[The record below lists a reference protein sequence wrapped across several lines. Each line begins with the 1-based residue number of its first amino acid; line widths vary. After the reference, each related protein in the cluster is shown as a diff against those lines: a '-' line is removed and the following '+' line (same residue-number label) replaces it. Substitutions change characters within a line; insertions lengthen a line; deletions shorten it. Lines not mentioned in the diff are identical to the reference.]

1 MTVKESNIEEKEF
14 DLKQFLLK
22 YLRYWYLFVIALFI
36 ALGVAW
42 FANWY
47 AAPVYYISGKLLIKD
62 EASTPE
68 RAILKDLD
76 IASQGK
82 NLENEIEILRSHRLV
97 GKALENLEFDVSY
110 FLIGNIK
117 TTEVYLDSPVRVVVD
132 SAHHYAYFTP
142 FQLTVLDA
150 ATYEWAYETDGGKR
164 EVFTGKFNETLD
176 FPFGRIQVLKRDNFS
191 DSDFQDPNFEKRK
204 FKILIHG
211 SERLRNYYVNRL
223 NIAPISGQSTIVE
236 VSLLEELPQKGIDFL
251 NALISVYLQNDVNQ
265 KNLTADNTS
274 VFIDQQ
280 LEKISLDLKTIESAR
295 ESYKARRGI
304 IDLSSE
310 SQVVLELA
318 RSIDEKIAANNARKS
333 IISNLKEYVSNEE
346 NISELAP
353 STIDINDVLL
363 NNLIER
369 LHFLETEKQK
379 VGVGSTSKNPQFTPL
394 LAEINLTRLM
404 IVENITNIEKT
415 LDLANRELEQELI
428 KVRQRI
434 EKIPTTER
442 ELIGIERQYR
452 IQESLYLYLLEKQ
465 AEVSISL
472 ASSVSDNRIVDTAR
486 ASAGPVKP
494 VKSKAYS
501 IALII
506 GLLVPVIF
514 IYLREQFDD
523 SVHDVQTISGLTGGI
538 PVLGMVGLSK
548 NNSKLVITE
557 KPNSLIAEAYRSIRT
572 NLKFFGIE
580 NEKKVLL
587 ITSSIGTEGKT
598 FTAMNLSSVLAL
610 SGKRTVLLGLDL
622 RKPKIIDD
630 FQLANDKGIST
641 YLSNEHSLDEVL
653 QPSKLIDGFDII
665 PSGPVPPNPSEL
677 IMSQRMDDLIRQLY
691 ERYDYIIIDSPPV
704 GLVTDG
710 FILMKHADLSIFVV
724 RQGTTKKH
732 HLRHIRQMNEQQKLG
747 PVTILFNAIK
757 ANRGA
762 GGYGYGYH
770 YGYGY
775 GYGNGHGYYNDAEV
789 KRGVMS
795 RVKSVFSKS

>member
-1 MTVKESNIEEKEF
+1 MTLRESHIEEKEF

-22 YLRYWYLFVIALFI
+22 YLRFWYYFVITLFL
-36 ALGVAW
+36 ALGAAW

-47 AAPVYYISGKLLIKD
+47 AAPVYYVSGKLLIKD
-62 EASTPE
+62 ESSTPE

-76 IASQGK
+76 ITPQGK

-97 GKALENLEFDVSY
+97 GKALEKLEFEVSY

-117 TTEVYLDSPVRVVVD
+117 TSEVYLDSPIRIVVD
-132 SAHHYAYFTP
+132 SIHHHAHFIP
-142 FQLTVLDA
+142 FYLTVLDET
-150 ATYEWAYETDGGKR
+150 TYEWSFETDGEDPVIYTAKFGEALDFRYGRIRALKR
-164 EVFTGKFNETLD
+164 E
-176 FPFGRIQVLKRDNFS
+176 IFS
-191 DSDFQDPNFEKRK
+191 DEHFRNPNYEKRQY
-204 FKILIHG
+204 KILIHG
-211 SERLRNYYVNRL
+211 AERLRNSYVNRL
-223 NIAPISGQSTIVE
+223 TIAPISGQSTIVE
-236 VSLLEELPQKGIDFL
+236 VSLLEEIPQKGIDFL

-265 KNLTADNTS
+265 KNMTADNTS

-280 LEKISLDLKTIESAR
+280 LEKISLDLRTIESAR
-295 ESYKARRGI
+295 ESYKASRGI
-304 IDLSSE
+304 VDLSSE
-310 SQVVLELA
+310 SQAVLELA

-333 IISNLKEYVSNEE
+333 IISNLKVYVSNEE
-346 NISELAP
+346 NLTELAP

-363 NNLIER
+363 NNLIEK
-369 LHFLETEKQK
+369 LHVLETERKK
-379 VGVGSTSKNPQFTPL
+379 MGVGSTSKNPQFIPL
-394 LAEINLTRLM
+394 LAEISLTRSM
-404 IVENITNIEKT
+404 IVENITNIENT
-415 LDLANRELEQELI
+415 LDLANRELEQELT

-434 EKIPTTER
+434 EEIPTTER

-494 VKSKAYS
+494 VKSRAYS

-506 GLLVPVIF
+506 GLFIPVIF
-514 IYLREQFDD
+514 IYFRDQFDD
-523 SVHDVQTISGLTGGI
+523 SVGDVDTITRLSGGI
-538 PVLGMVGLSK
+538 PVLGMVGLSRT
-548 NNSKLVITE
+548 NSNLVISE
-557 KPNSLIAEAYRSIRT
+557 KPNSLIAESYRSIRT

-630 FQLANDKGIST
+630 FQLKNDKGIST

-653 QPSKLIDGFDII
+653 QPSNLVDGFDII

-677 IMSQRMDDLIRQLY
+677 IMSQRMDELISQLY
-691 ERYDYIIIDSPPV
+691 ERYEYIIIDSPPV

-710 FILMKHADLSIFVV
+710 FILMKHAALSIFVV
-724 RQGTTKKH
+724 RQGTTKKQ
-732 HLRHIRQMNEQQKLG
+732 HLRHIRQMNDQQKLG
-747 PVTILFNAIK
+747 PVTILFNAVK
-757 ANRGA
+757 FNRGTGA
-762 GGYGYGYH
+762 YGYGYQ
-770 YGYGY
+770 YGY
-775 GYGNGHGYYNDAEV
+775 GYGNGNGYYNDAEV
-789 KRGVMS
+789 KKGVVS
-795 RVKSVFSKS
+795 RVKSMLSKS